1 MIKTLYRSG
10 IVFLAVL
17 ALAACAGFN
26 PIEKPKVSITNI
38 QMAPIIGFQQKL
50 LVGLQLDNPNGFT
63 INLARLRY
71 TLELQGQSLAGGS
84 LNEAI
89 SLPANGQTQL
99 VVPVEVNLLSG
110 ISVLSKIL
118 GSMQSDLD
126 YKLSLTA
133 AVTNFGLGDI
143 TIDKVGKVGIGTA
156 TP

>member
-17 ALAACAGFN
+17 ALAACAAFN

-38 QMAPIIGFQQKL
+38 QMAPVIGFQQKL

-110 ISVLSKIL
+110 IGVLSKIL
-118 GSMQSDLD
+118 GGMQSDLD

-133 AVTNFGLGDI
+133 AVSNFGLGDI
-143 TIDKVGKVGIGTA
+143 TIDKVGKVGIGTTA
-156 TP
+156 P